1 MRKFV
6 DLHLCA
12 PIDNLKQV
20 ERMVN
25 SSAELGYR
33 IIGIPLSPNTPQGKI
48 RQIEEICNR
57 ARVEFVTRVD
67 LMPKTSNE
75 LLNNLGRLRRKFEI
89 VSVACASKNVARQA
103 AKDRRVDLL
112 SPCLAFPCK
121 RFFDYAE
128 AELASKKLVAFEIDM
143 ALILSST
150 GFPRIRLLSSLRK
163 EVAVARKFDIP
174 ITISSGASDENFLRS
189 PQDYVALA
197 TLFDLPVSC
206 ALQALSDYPLSI
218 VERNKEKLSPSYAAP
233 GVHVVR
239 N

>member
-12 PIDNLKQV
+12 PTDDLKQL
-20 ERMVN
+20 ERMVKL
-25 SSAELGYR
+25 SAELGYNMV
-33 IIGIPLSPNTPQGKI
+33 GIPLSPKVSQERI
-48 RQIEEICNR
+48 RQIEEICNN
-57 ARVEFVTRVD
+57 ARIDFVTRVD

-75 LLNNLGRLRRKFEI
+75 LLSNLGRLRRKFEI
-89 VSVACASKNVARQA
+89 VSVSCTSKNVARQA

-112 SPCLAFPCK
+112 SPCLTFPCK

-143 ALILSST
+143 ASILSLT
-150 GFPRIRLLSSLRK
+150 EFPRIRLLSSLRK

-174 ITISSGASDENFLRS
+174 VTISSGASDEFLLRS

-197 TLFDLPVSC
+197 SLFDLPVSL

-218 VERNKEKLSPSYAAP
+218 VERNKGKLSPFYVVP
-233 GVHVVR
+233 GVRVVEK
-239 N
+239 

>member
-12 PIDNLKQV
+12 PIGNLKQA

-25 SSAELGYR
+25 LSAELGYR
-33 IIGIPLSPNTPQGKI
+33 MVGIPTLPNTPQETI
-48 RQIEEICNR
+48 RQIEEICKR
-57 ARVEFVTRVD
+57 ARVEFVTRID

-75 LLNNLGRLRRKFEI
+75 LLSNLGRLRRKFEI
-89 VSVACASKNVARQA
+89 VSVACTSKNVARQA

-128 AELASKKLVAFEIDM
+128 AELASKKFVSLEIDM
-143 ALILSST
+143 TLILSSSR
-150 GFPRIRLLSSLRK
+150 FPRIRLLSSLRK

-174 ITISSGASDENFLRS
+174 ITISSGASEETFLRS
-189 PQDYVALA
+189 PQDYAA
-197 TLFDLPVSC
+197 FSMLFDLPASC
-206 ALQALSDYPLSI
+206 ALQALSNSPLSI
-218 VERNKEKLSPSYAAP
+218 VERNRGKLSPHYVAP
-233 GVHVVR
+233 GVRVVGK
-239 N
+239 

>member
-12 PIDNLKQV
+12 PIDDPKRV
-20 ERMVN
+20 ERMVDLL
-25 SSAELGYR
+25 AELGYR
-33 IIGIPLSPNTPQGKI
+33 MVGIPLLPNVSQERM

-112 SPCLAFPCK
+112 SPCLTFPCK

-143 ALILSST
+143 APILSST

-218 VERNKEKLSPSYAAP
+218 VERNKEKLSPCYAAP
-233 GVHVVR
+233 GVRVVR

>member
-12 PIDNLKQV
+12 SIDDIKQV
-20 ERMVN
+20 ERIVN
-25 SSAELGYR
+25 LSAELGYR
-33 IIGIPLSPNTPQGKI
+33 MVGIPLSPNVSQERI

-75 LLNNLGRLRRKFEI
+75 LLNSLGRLRRKFEI
-89 VSVACASKNVARQA
+89 VSVACTSKNVARQA

-112 SPCLAFPCK
+112 SPCLTFPCK

-128 AELASKKLVAFEIDM
+128 AELASEKLGAFEIDM
-143 ALILSST
+143 AHILSLT

-174 ITISSGASDENFLRS
+174 ITISSGASDENFVRS

-197 TLFDLPVSC
+197 SLFDLPALC

-218 VERNKEKLSPSYAAP
+218 VERNKGKLSSCYVAP
-233 GVHVVR
+233 GVRVMEK
-239 N
+239 

>member
-25 SSAELGYR
+25 LSAELGYR
-33 IIGIPLSPNTPQGKI
+33 MVGIPLSPNISQEKI
-48 RQIEEICNR
+48 HQMKEICDS

-67 LMPKTSNE
+67 LVPKTSNE
-75 LLNNLGRLRRKFEI
+75 LLNSLGRLRRKFEI
-89 VSVACASKNVARQA
+89 VSVSCVSKNVARQA

-112 SPCLAFPCK
+112 SPCLTFPCK

-128 AELASKKLVAFEIDM
+128 AELTSKKGGAFEIDM
-143 ALILSST
+143 TLILSSAD
-150 GFPRIRLLSSLRK
+150 FPRIRLLSSLRK

-197 TLFDLPVSC
+197 TLFDLPALC
-206 ALQALSDYPLSI
+206 ALQALSDSPSSI
-218 VERNKEKLSPSYAAP
+218 VERNKAKLDSSYVAP
-233 GVHVVR
+233 GVRVVE

>member
-25 SSAELGYR
+25 LSAELGYR
-33 IIGIPLSPNTPQGKI
+33 MIGIPLSPNVSRERI

-57 ARVEFVTRVD
+57 VRVEFVTRVD
-67 LMPKTSNE
+67 LMPRSSGE
-75 LLNNLGRLRRKFEI
+75 LLNNLRRFRRKFEI
-89 VSVACASKNVARQA
+89 VSVACTSKSVARQA

-112 SPCLAFPCK
+112 SPCVAFPCK

-128 AELASKKLVAFEIDM
+128 AELASEKLVSFEIDM
-143 ALILSST
+143 ASILSLN

-206 ALQALSDYPLSI
+206 ALQAVSDYPLSM
-218 VERNKEKLSPSYAAP
+218 VERNREKLSPNYVAP
-233 GVHVVR
+233 GVRVVEK
-239 N
+239 

>member
-12 PIDNLKQV
+12 PIDDLKQV

-25 SSAELGYR
+25 SSAELGYHMV
-33 IIGIPLSPNTPQGKI
+33 GIPLPPNISQEKI
-48 RQIEEICNR
+48 RQIEEICKK
-57 ARVEFVTRVD
+57 ARVEFVTRID

-89 VSVACASKNVARQA
+89 VSVACTLKNVARQA

-128 AELASKKLVAFEIDM
+128 AELASEKLAGFEIDM
-143 ALILSST
+143 SMILSLT

-174 ITISSGASDENFLRS
+174 LTISSGASEDTFLRS

-197 TLFDLPVSC
+197 ALFDLPTSC
-206 ALQALSDYPLSI
+206 ALHALTDSPLSI
-218 VERNKEKLSPSYAAP
+218 VERNRRKLSPNYVAP
-233 GVHVVR
+233 SVR
-239 N
+239 IVEK

>member
-12 PIDNLKQV
+12 PVDNFKQA
-20 ERMVN
+20 ERVIN
-25 SSAELGYR
+25 LSAELGYR
-33 IIGIPLSPNTPQGKI
+33 IIGIPLSSNVSQERVRQLEDVCNEAKI
-48 RQIEEICNR
+48 
-57 ARVEFVTRVD
+57 EFVKRVD

-89 VSVACASKNVARQA
+89 ISVACTSKNVARQA

-128 AELASKKLVAFEIDM
+128 AELASKKLASFEIDL
-143 ALILSST
+143 AQILSSS
-150 GFPRIRLLSSLRK
+150 GFPRVRLLSSLRK
-163 EVAVARKFDIP
+163 EITIARKFNIP

-189 PQDYVALA
+189 PRDFVALA
-197 TLFDLPVSC
+197 SLFDLSESL
-206 ALQALSDYPLSI
+206 ALEALSCNPLSI
-218 VERNKEKLSPSYAAP
+218 IERNRGKLSSGYVAP
-233 GVHVVR
+233 GVRVVSE
-239 N
+239 

>member
-12 PIDNLKQV
+12 PMNNLKQV

-25 SSAELGYR
+25 LSAELGYHM
-33 IIGIPLSPNTPQGKI
+33 IGVPLPPNISQERI
-48 RQIEEICNR
+48 RQIEDICSN

-89 VSVACASKNVARQA
+89 VSVACVSKNVARQA

-128 AELASKKLVAFEIDM
+128 AELASKKLGAFEVDM
-143 ALILSST
+143 ASILSST

-163 EVAVARKFDIP
+163 EAIIARKFDIP
-174 ITISSGASDENFLRS
+174 ITISSGASDENLLRS
-189 PQDYVALA
+189 PQDHVALA
-197 TLFDLPVSC
+197 ALFDLPASY
-206 ALQALSDYPLSI
+206 ALQAVSDNPLSI
-218 VERNKEKLSPSYAAP
+218 VERNKAKLSPSYVAP
-233 GVHVVR
+233 GVRVVE

>member
-12 PIDNLKQV
+12 PTDNLKQV

-25 SSAELGYR
+25 ISAELGYR
-33 IIGIPLSPNTPQGKI
+33 VVGIPLSPNVSQEKI
-48 RQIEEICNR
+48 RQIEEICNN
-57 ARVEFVTRVD
+57 AKVEFVTRID

-89 VSVACASKNVARQA
+89 VSVACTSKNVARQA

-112 SPCLAFPCK
+112 SPCVAFPCK

-128 AELASKKLVAFEIDM
+128 AELASKKLVSLEIDM
-143 ALILSST
+143 TLILSSN
-150 GFPRIRLLSSLRK
+150 GFPRIRLLSSLRR

-174 ITISSGASDENFLRS
+174 ITVSSGASEENFLRS
-189 PQDYVALA
+189 PQDYVALS
-197 TLFDLPVSC
+197 TLFDLPVSRV
-206 ALQALSDYPLSI
+206 LQALSDSPLSI
-218 VERNKEKLSPSYAAP
+218 VERNRGKLSPHYVAP
-233 GVHVVR
+233 GVRVVGG
-239 N
+239 

>member
-12 PIDNLKQV
+12 PINDLKQV

-25 SSAELGYR
+25 LSAELGYNMV
-33 IIGIPLSPNTPQGKI
+33 GIPLPPNISQERI
-48 RQIEEICNR
+48 RQINEICSEV
-57 ARVEFVTRVD
+57 RVEFVTRVD
-67 LMPKTSNE
+67 LMPKTSGE
-75 LLNNLGRLRRKFEI
+75 LLNNLGNLRRKFEI
-89 VSVACASKNVARQA
+89 VSVACVSKNVARQA

-112 SPCLAFPCK
+112 SPCLTFPCK

-128 AELASKKLVAFEIDM
+128 AELASKKMVSFEIDM

-174 ITISSGASDENFLRS
+174 ITISSGASDENLLRS
-189 PQDYVALA
+189 PHDYLALS
-197 TLFDLPVSC
+197 TLFDLSESY
-206 ALQALSDYPLSI
+206 ALQVLSDNPLSI
-218 VERNKEKLSPSYAAP
+218 VERNRAKLSPYYVAP
-233 GVHVVR
+233 GVRIVEK
-239 N
+239 

>member
-25 SSAELGYR
+25 LSAELGYR
-33 IIGIPLSPNTPQGKI
+33 MIGIPLSLNVSRERI
-48 RQIEEICNR
+48 RQIEEICNK
-57 ARVEFVTRVD
+57 AGVGFVTRVD
-67 LMPKTSNE
+67 LMPRSSGE
-75 LLNNLGRLRRKFEI
+75 LLNNLRRFRRKFEI
-89 VSVACASKNVARQA
+89 VSVACTSKSVARQA

-112 SPCLAFPCK
+112 SPCVAFPCK

-128 AELASKKLVAFEIDM
+128 AELASKKSVAFEIDM
-143 ALILSST
+143 MLILSLT

-174 ITISSGASDENFLRS
+174 IIISSGSSDENLLRS
-189 PQDYVALA
+189 PHEYVALA
-197 TLFDLPVSC
+197 SLFDFPESY
-206 ALQALSDYPLSI
+206 ALQAISDYPQAI
-218 VERNKEKLSPSYAAP
+218 VERNKRKLSPFYVAP
-233 GVHVVR
+233 GMRVVEK
-239 N
+239 

>member
-12 PIDNLKQV
+12 PIDDLKQV
-20 ERMVN
+20 EGMVN
-25 SSAELGYR
+25 LSAELGYR
-33 IIGIPLSPNTPQGKI
+33 VVGIPLSPNISQEKTS
-48 RQIEEICNR
+48 QIKEICNS
-57 ARVEFVTRVD
+57 ARVEFVKRID

-89 VSVACASKNVARQA
+89 VSVACTSKNVARQA

-112 SPCLAFPCK
+112 SLCLTFPCK
-121 RFFDYAE
+121 RFFDHAE
-128 AELASKKLVAFEIDM
+128 AELASKKLVSLEIDM
-143 ALILSST
+143 TLTLSLT

-218 VERNKEKLSPSYAAP
+218 VERNKAKLSPCYIAP
-233 GVHVVR
+233 GVRIVEK
-239 N
+239 

>member
-12 PIDNLKQV
+12 PINDLKQV

-25 SSAELGYR
+25 LSAELGYHMV
-33 IIGIPLSPNTPQGKI
+33 GIPLPPNISQERI
-48 RQIEEICNR
+48 RQINEICNK

-67 LMPKTSNE
+67 LMPKTSGE
-75 LLNNLGRLRRKFEI
+75 LLNNLGHLRRKFEI

-112 SPCLAFPCK
+112 SPCLTFPCK

-128 AELASKKLVAFEIDM
+128 AELASKKMVSFEIDM

-163 EVAVARKFDIP
+163 EAAVARKFDIP
-174 ITISSGASDENFLRS
+174 ITISSGASDENLLRS
-189 PQDYVALA
+189 PHDYLALA
-197 TLFDLPVSC
+197 TLFDLSESY
-206 ALQALSDYPLSI
+206 ALQVLSEHPLSI
-218 VERNKEKLSPSYAAP
+218 VKRNRAKLSPYYVAP
-233 GVHVVR
+233 GVRIVEK
-239 N
+239 

>member
-12 PIDNLKQV
+12 PSGDLKQV

-25 SSAELGYR
+25 LSAELGYR
-33 IIGIPLSPNTPQGKI
+33 MVGIPLSPSVSQERI
-48 RQIEEICNR
+48 RQIEEVCDK
-57 ARVEFVTRVD
+57 ARVDFVTRVD

-75 LLNNLGRLRRKFEI
+75 LLFNLGRLRRKFEI
-89 VSVACASKNVARQA
+89 VSVACTSKNAARQA

-112 SPCLAFPCK
+112 SPCLTFPCK

-128 AELASKKLVAFEIDM
+128 AQLASEKLGSFEIDI
-143 ALILSST
+143 AQVLSLT
-150 GFPRIRLLSSLRK
+150 GFPRVRLLSSLRR
-163 EVAVARKFDIP
+163 EVAIARKFDVP

-197 TLFDLPVSC
+197 SLFDLPASS
-206 ALQALSDYPLSI
+206 ALQALSDNPLSM
-218 VERNKEKLSPSYAAP
+218 VERNRGKLSPCYVAP
-233 GVHVVR
+233 GVRVVGK
-239 N
+239 

>member
-1 MRKFV
+1 
-6 DLHLCA
+6 
-12 PIDNLKQV
+12 
-20 ERMVN
+20 MV
-25 SSAELGYR
+25 S
-33 IIGIPLSPNTPQGKI
+33 IPLSPNISQEKI

-112 SPCLAFPCK
+112 SPCLTFPCK

-143 ALILSST
+143 APILSST

-218 VERNKEKLSPSYAAP
+218 VERNKEKLSPCYVAP
-233 GVHVVR
+233 GVRVVR